1 MLGSPERTEFGTV
14 IRRSGTICL
23 PTSNQLS
30 ETELNSLAEFVSI
43 SSGDSGPWLLA
54 SVLILV
60 FMSISDIETYSL
72 RDGLNFQ
79 FMQMGYKKMC
89 QQEKQYKTGEVSK
102 IERRHSSVEQ
112 IVQVQFNPVCRLVV

>member
-43 SSGDSGPWLLA
+43 SFGDSGPWVLA
-54 SVLILV
+54 SVSILV
-60 FMSISDIETYSL
+60 FMSIRDIETYSL
-72 RDGLNFQ
+72 QDDLN
-79 FMQMGYKKMC
+79 
-89 QQEKQYKTGEVSK
+89 
-102 IERRHSSVEQ
+102 I
-112 IVQVQFNPVCRLVV
+112 